1 MSFSEEPDK
10 ILNNWS
16 MNIIIPMA
24 GLGKRMRPHTLTTAK
39 PLLPIAGKPMVHRLV
54 EDIAKVCPEK
64 INYIGFIVN
73 PAFGKPV
80 EDDLKA
86 VAKAVGAE
94 GKIYYQEQA
103 LGISH
108 ALLFAKELFR
118 GKVIVAFADTLFK
131 ADFKLDTTRDGT
143 IWVQKVDNPSQF
155 GVVKLNAGG
164 EITELIE
171 KPSTFV
177 SDLAIIG
184 IYFFKNGEAL
194 RNEMQYLLDHDIKE
208 KGEYQFTTAL
218 ENMKKKG
225 AKFVPG
231 QVQEWLDCGNKDN
244 TVQTNQRYLEFI
256 KDQNLVSP
264 KAKIINSVILP
275 PVFIDQHVVIENSVI
290 GPHVSIG
297 ESTKIGNSR
306 VTNSIIQKN
315 CIVNKAILNNSLL
328 GNFVNFEG
336 KSEDLSLGDYSTI

>member
-1 MSFSEEPDK
+1 
-10 ILNNWS
+10 

-54 EDIAKVCPEK
+54 EDIVKVCPEK
-64 INYIGFIVN
+64 INFIGFIVN
-73 PAFGKPV
+73 PSFGKQV

-94 GKIYYQEQA
+94 GKIYYQEQP

-108 ALLFAKELFR
+108 ALLFAKELFQ

-131 ADFKLDTTRDGT
+131 ADFKLDTARDGT

-155 GVVKLNAGG
+155 GVVKLNTGG

-184 IYFFKNGEAL
+184 IYFFKNGEVL
-194 RNEMQYLLDHDIKE
+194 RAEMQFLIDNDIKE

-244 TVQTNQRYLEFI
+244 MIQTNQRYLEFI

-264 KAKIINSVILP
+264 NAKIINSVILP
-275 PVFIDQHVVIENSVI
+275 PVFIDQHVIVENSVI
-290 GPHVSIG
+290 GPHVSVG
-297 ESTKIGNSR
+297 ESTKIVNSR
-306 VTNSIIQKN
+306 ITNSIIQKN
-315 CIVNKAILNNSLL
+315 CLVSKAILDNSLL

>member
-1 MSFSEEPDK
+1 
-10 ILNNWS
+10 

-73 PAFGKPV
+73 PTFGKQV

-108 ALLFAKELFR
+108 ALLFAKELFQ

-155 GVVKLNAGG
+155 GVVKLNAAG

-184 IYFFKNGEAL
+184 IYFFKNGETL
-194 RNEMQYLLDHDIKE
+194 RSEMQYLLDHDIKE

-218 ENMKKKG
+218 ENMKKNG

-297 ESTKIGNSR
+297 ESTKIRNSR

-315 CIVNKAILNNSLL
+315 CIVNKAILDNSLL